1 MKMVVCSKFYL
12 QRFDY
17 TLATFVQD
25 LTAINYQTFPSLPVD
40 FVLGPKNESLLQLY
54 DRWRSWADPKVCCD
68 FSFHVAV
75 TWWSEQVSREMEILV
90 REKGVNSFKMFQAYR
105 DVFMIRDDEM
115 YHAFTRCKELG
126 ALAQVHAENG
136 DLIAEVSSLSG
147 Q

>member
-90 REKGVNSFKMFQAYR
+90 REKGEAPVMHSE
-105 DVFMIRDDEM
+105 DE
-115 YHAFTRCKELG
+115 
-126 ALAQVHAENG
+126 
-136 DLIAEVSSLSG
+136 
-147 Q
+147 